1 MSLTSFLLG
10 LVLGVIIGA
19 WNGRDLGATV
29 ARYSG
34 TNPRAGL
41 MTGLVKRTL
50 ILSLALVISLK
61 FGSHAWIGVAGGY
74 LAGFAFMIRRE
85 VKNNV
90 G

>member
-1 MSLTSFLLG
+1 MSLANFLIG

-34 TNPRAGL
+34 TNPRKSL
-41 MTGLVKRTL
+41 LVGLVKRTA

-61 FGSHAWIGVAGGY
+61 VGPQAWVGVAAGY
-74 LAGFAFMIRRE
+74 MAGFAFMVRRQ
-85 VKNNV
+85 VKTRV

>member
-1 MSLTSFLLG
+1 MSLTMFLGG

-34 TNPRAGL
+34 TNPRGGL
-41 MTGLVKRTL
+41 MTGLIKRTL
-50 ILSLALVISLK
+50 ILSLALIASLK
-61 FGSHAWIGVAGGY
+61 LGSHAWVGVAAGY

-85 VKNNV
+85 VKSHV

>member
-1 MSLTSFLLG
+1 MSLTNFLAG

-29 ARYSG
+29 ARYSSP
-34 TNPRAGL
+34 NPRTGL

-61 FGSHAWIGVAGGY
+61 FGPHAWVGVAGGY
-74 LAGFAFMIRRE
+74 LAGFAFMVRRA
-85 VKNNV
+85 VKTNV

>member
-1 MSLTSFLLG
+1 MNLLSFLVG

-29 ARYSG
+29 ARMTAPNS
-34 TNPRAGL
+34 RAGL
-41 MTGLVKRTL
+41 MTGLVRRTL
-50 ILSLALVISLK
+50 VLSLALVVSLK

-74 LAGFAFMIRRE
+74 LAGFAFVIRRE
-85 VKNNV
+85 VKNHV

>member
-1 MSLTSFLLG
+1 MSLMPFLAG
-10 LVLGVIIGA
+10 LVMGVIIGA

-29 ARYSG
+29 ARFASPN
-34 TNPRAGL
+34 TRSGL
-41 MTGLVKRTL
+41 MMGLVKRTL

-85 VKNNV
+85 IKNHV